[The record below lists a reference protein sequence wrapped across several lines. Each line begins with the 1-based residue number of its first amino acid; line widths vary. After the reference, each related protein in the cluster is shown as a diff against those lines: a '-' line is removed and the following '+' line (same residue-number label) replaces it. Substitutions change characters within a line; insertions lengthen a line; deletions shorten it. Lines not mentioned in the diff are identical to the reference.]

1 MTLLVASRNPGKL
14 EEMARLLGPA
24 GWRVRPVEDE
34 VPGFDVEETGET
46 FEENSLLKARAAW
59 EKTGGWVMADDSGLE
74 VEELGNEPGV
84 RSARYLRP
92 DATFPERWEHIL
104 GKLADLPDDR
114 RAARFRCVVSLVGPE
129 GDEHRF
135 DGTCPGTI
143 AREARGSG
151 GFGYD
156 PVFVPGGYEQTFAEM
171 EPALKDRLSHR
182 GIAVRKAA
190 AFLAELT

>member
-156 PVFVPGGYEQTFAEM
+156 PVFVPEGYEQTFAEM

>member
-1 MTLLVASRNPGKL
+1 VTLLVASRNPGKL

-156 PVFVPGGYEQTFAEM
+156 PVFVPEGYEQTFAEM

-182 GIAVRKAA
+182 GIAVREAA
-190 AFLAELT
+190 EFLAEQA